1 MNRIAV
7 VVLAWCLCFVMAAT
21 TAPVSAQV
29 SLPASFVYQGVVNA
43 DGAPLNG
50 SANLTF
56 SLWSDPVSVSVANR
70 LGMAQTI
77 TGVPISNGR
86 FTVEL
91 NASGQFSANAFSGDA
106 RWLEVS
112 VNGVTQSPRTKVLGT
127 PYSHRAT
134 IANALRL
141 PFSAQST
148 VASGAMLQILNDSQF
163 GRSAIMGTAGGF
175 TNNSGV
181 TFEPCGVRGES
192 AFKAGVLGVS
202 TTSSGYGIV
211 GLNEIGGTGVLGTA
225 SGPSGVGVS
234 GEASGTNGVGVFG
247 RAVGGGSAGVRA
259 EATDPGSYALLASHQ
274 DKNAVAFL
282 CSGRSV
288 FGIGDVQ
295 LGNESGSI
303 GAGTL
308 ILRRKNFDTLLLQ
321 PSQMTAN
328 DFVQITFSD
337 PDSGTPAV
345 GLRYT
350 DAGSPARLEVVGGS
364 LRGVLENIS
373 TIRSKKDV
381 TPVGSALN
389 DLLRLRPVEFT
400 WSKEYGG
407 GRDVGLIAEEVAA
420 IFPSV
425 TGSRDGQVDSIRYSG
440 VTALLV
446 RGMQEQQGQIEALR
460 AENRELRARLER
472 IEQALASETR

>member
-1 MNRIAV
+1 MHRVALF
-7 VVLAWCLCFVMAAT
+7 VLALGLMFGMAETSVPA
-21 TAPVSAQV
+21 SAQIA
-29 SLPASFVYQGVVNA
+29 LPTSFTYQGFVANTS
-43 DGAPLNG
+43 GPLNG
-50 SANLTF
+50 TANLTF

-70 LGMAQTI
+70 LGTAQTI

-91 NASGQFSANAFSGDA
+91 NASGQFSASAFSGDA

-112 VNGVTQSPRTKVLGT
+112 VNGVTQAPRTKVLGT

-141 PFSAQST
+141 PFAAQST
-148 VASGAMLQILNDSQF
+148 IASGAMLQILNDSQF

-175 TNNSGV
+175 TGNSGA

-202 TTSSGYGIV
+202 TTSNGYGVV

-225 SGPSGVGVS
+225 SGPGGVGVS

-247 RAVGGGSAGVRA
+247 RAVGGGVAGVRA

-350 DAGSPARLEVVGGS
+350 DAGNPARIDVVGGS

-425 TGSRDGQVDSIRYSG
+425 TGSRDGQIDSIRYSG

-446 RGMQEQQGQIEALR
+446 RGMQEQQEQLENMR
-460 AENRELRARLER
+460 AENAALRERLER
-472 IEQALASETR
+472 LEKKLEMSAR